1 MKTEPGK
8 LCGECGAPGAC
19 AGFLLGDARVDFAFA
34 TYHPGEVAPRP
45 PSTGMDRV
53 VEINLEGTA
62 PGNRMNLQEDLR
74 RIRCA
79 VVLCLLSV
87 LLLALP
93 TVCLL
98 VGNLRTPST
107 CLSQVP
113 EERGSHFLK
122 QRAVSSVTDT
132 LSGVEKPR
140 AHLTVKK
147 QDLITSVGSH
157 LPILQWEDK
166 RGLAFTKNNL
176 SYSRSALVIPVS
188 GDYYVYAQVTFR
200 GPIESYSKTNS
211 VTEIITKVTDSYP
224 EPTQLLTGTKTLS
237 EKGNSWFQPIYLG
250 AVVSLEVG
258 DKLMV
263 NVSDIKLVDYTKE
276 HKTFFGA
283 FLL

>member
-1 MKTEPGK
+1 
-8 LCGECGAPGAC
+8 APGTNQA
-19 AGFLLGDARVDFAFA
+19 
-34 TYHPGEVAPRP
+34 
-45 PSTGMDRV
+45 S
-53 VEINLEGTA
+53 
-62 PGNRMNLQEDLR
+62 RMHFREDLR

-79 VVLCLLSV
+79 VLLCLLSV
-87 LLLALP
+87 LVLMLP
-93 TVCLL
+93 TAYLL
-98 VGNLRTPST
+98 VGNFRAPSS
-107 CLSQVP
+107 CVSQVT
-113 EERGSHFLK
+113 EETGSHFLK
-122 QRAVSSVTDT
+122 QRAVNSVTDT
-132 LSGVEKPR
+132 LSRAEKPR

-147 QDLITSVGSH
+147 QDFTKTVGNH

-176 SYSRSALVIPVS
+176 SYSSNALVIPVS

-200 GPIESYSKTNS
+200 GLIDSNSKTNS

-237 EKGNSWFQPIYLG
+237 ENGNNWFQPIYLG

>member
-1 MKTEPGK
+1 ME
-8 LCGECGAPGAC
+8 
-19 AGFLLGDARVDFAFA
+19 
-34 TYHPGEVAPRP
+34 
-45 PSTGMDRV
+45 SV
-53 VEINLEGTA
+53 VEIGAEAAA
-62 PGNRMNLQEDLR
+62 PGIGQSAGMHLRKDLR

-79 VVLCLLSV
+79 LLLCLLAV
-87 LLLALP
+87 LLLMLP
-93 TVCLL
+93 TAYLL
-98 VGNLRTPST
+98 VGNLRAPSS
-107 CLSQVP
+107 CGSQVP

-122 QRAVSSVTDT
+122 QRAVAAVTDT
-132 LSGVEKPR
+132 LSSAEKPR

-147 QDLITSVGSH
+147 QDLASAVGSH

-176 SYSRSALVIPVS
+176 SYSSNALVIPVS

-200 GPIESYSKTNS
+200 GPVESGTKPNS

-237 EKGNSWFQPIYLG
+237 ENGNGWFQPIYLG

>member
-1 MKTEPGK
+1 
-8 LCGECGAPGAC
+8 APGISQA
-19 AGFLLGDARVDFAFA
+19 
-34 TYHPGEVAPRP
+34 
-45 PSTGMDRV
+45 S
-53 VEINLEGTA
+53 
-62 PGNRMNLQEDLR
+62 RMHFREDLR

-79 VVLCLLSV
+79 VLLCLLSV
-87 LLLALP
+87 LVLMLP
-93 TVCLL
+93 TAYLL
-98 VGNLRTPST
+98 VGNLRAPSSCT
-107 CLSQVP
+107 SQVT
-113 EERGSHFLK
+113 EERSSRFLR
-122 QRAVSSVTDT
+122 QQGLETVTDT
-132 LSGVEKPR
+132 LFNTEKPR

-147 QDLITSVGSH
+147 QDLTSTMGNQ

-176 SYSRSALVIPVS
+176 SYSSNSLVIPVS

-200 GPIESYSKTNS
+200 GTTESKPNS

>member
-1 MKTEPGK
+1 
-8 LCGECGAPGAC
+8 
-19 AGFLLGDARVDFAFA
+19 
-34 TYHPGEVAPRP
+34 
-45 PSTGMDRV
+45 MDRV
-53 VEINLEGTA
+53 AEITLEEAA
-62 PGNRMNLQEDLR
+62 PGTSQASRMHLREDLR
-74 RIRCA
+74 KIRCA
-79 VVLCLLSV
+79 VLLCLLSV
-87 LLLALP
+87 LVLALP
-93 TVCLL
+93 TAYLL
-98 VGNLRTPST
+98 VGNLRAPSSCT
-107 CLSQVP
+107 GQVT

-122 QRAVSSVTDT
+122 QRAVTSVTDT
-132 LSGVEKPR
+132 LSSAEKPR

-147 QDLITSVGSH
+147 QDFTNTVGNH

-176 SYSRSALVIPVS
+176 SYSSNALVIPVS

-200 GPIESYSKTNS
+200 GPIEGHSKTSS

-224 EPTQLLTGTKTLS
+224 EPTKLLTGTKTLS
-237 EKGNSWFQPIYLG
+237 EEGNSWFQPIYLG
-250 AVVSLEVG
+250 AVVSLEAG

>member
-1 MKTEPGK
+1 
-8 LCGECGAPGAC
+8 
-19 AGFLLGDARVDFAFA
+19 
-34 TYHPGEVAPRP
+34 
-45 PSTGMDRV
+45 MDRV
-53 VEINLEGTA
+53 AEITLEEEA
-62 PGNRMNLQEDLR
+62 PGTNQTSRIYFREDLR
-74 RIRCA
+74 RIRC
-79 VVLCLLSV
+79 VVLLCLLAV
-87 LLLALP
+87 LVLALP
-93 TVCLL
+93 TAYLL
-98 VGNLRTPST
+98 VGNLRAPSS
-107 CLSQVP
+107 CAGQVT
-113 EERGSHFLK
+113 EVRSSRFLK
-122 QRAVSSVTDT
+122 QRAVSPVTDT
-132 LSGVEKPR
+132 LSSAEKPR

-147 QDLITSVGSH
+147 QDLTNPVGNH

-176 SYSRSALVIPVS
+176 SYSSNALVIPVS

-200 GPIESYSKTNS
+200 GPIENKSKPNS

-224 EPTQLLTGTKTLS
+224 EPTQLLTGTTTLS

>member
-1 MKTEPGK
+1 MERVAEITWE
-8 LCGECGAPGAC
+8 EAAPGTDQASRIH
-19 AGFLLGDARVDFAFA
+19 FR
-34 TYHPGEVAPRP
+34 
-45 PSTGMDRV
+45 
-53 VEINLEGTA
+53 
-62 PGNRMNLQEDLR
+62 EDLR

-79 VVLCLLSV
+79 VLLCLLSV
-87 LLLALP
+87 LVLALP
-93 TVCLL
+93 TAYLL
-98 VGNLRTPST
+98 AGNLRAPSSCT
-107 CLSQVP
+107 GQVT
-113 EERGSHFLK
+113 EERGSRFLK
-122 QRAVSSVTDT
+122 QRAVPTVTET
-132 LSGVEKPR
+132 LSSAEKPR

-147 QDLITSVGSH
+147 QNHVNTMGNH

-176 SYSRSALVIPVS
+176 SYSSSALVIPVS

-200 GPIESYSKTNS
+200 GPIESYTTNS

-237 EKGNSWFQPIYLG
+237 EKGISWFQPIYLG

>member
-1 MKTEPGK
+1 M
-8 LCGECGAPGAC
+8 
-19 AGFLLGDARVDFAFA
+19 DRVAEI
-34 TYHPGEVAPRP
+34 TLEEVAP
-45 PSTGMDRV
+45 
-53 VEINLEGTA
+53 GTNQA
-62 PGNRMNLQEDLR
+62 SRMHLREDLR
-74 RIRCA
+74 RIRCT
-79 VVLCLLSV
+79 VLLCLLSV
-87 LLLALP
+87 LVLALP
-93 TVCLL
+93 TAYLL
-98 VGNLRTPST
+98 VGNLRAPSS
-107 CLSQVP
+107 CAGQVA
-113 EERGSHFLK
+113 EERGSRFLK
-122 QRAVSSVTDT
+122 QRAVSAATDT
-132 LSGVEKPR
+132 LSSAEKPR

-147 QDLITSVGSH
+147 QDNAKTVGNH

-176 SYSRSALVIPVS
+176 SYSSSALVIPVS

-200 GPIESYSKTNS
+200 GTVEWSGKTNS

>member
-1 MKTEPGK
+1 
-8 LCGECGAPGAC
+8 
-19 AGFLLGDARVDFAFA
+19 
-34 TYHPGEVAPRP
+34 
-45 PSTGMDRV
+45 MDRV
-53 VEINLEGTA
+53 VEISLEEVA
-62 PGNRMNLQEDLR
+62 PGTRQSPRMHPREDLR

-79 VVLCLLSV
+79 VLLCLLSV

-93 TVCLL
+93 TAYLL
-98 VGNLRTPST
+98 VGNLRAPSS
-107 CLSQVP
+107 CARQVT
-113 EERGSHFLK
+113 EERGAHFLK
-122 QRAVSSVTDT
+122 QRAVVHPGTDT
-132 LSGVEKPR
+132 ISSAEKPR

-147 QDLITSVGSH
+147 QDLANTVGNH

-176 SYSRSALVIPVS
+176 NYSSNALVIPVS

-200 GPIESYSKTNS
+200 GPIESHSKPNS

-237 EKGNSWFQPIYLG
+237 EEGNSWFQPIYLG

>member
-1 MKTEPGK
+1 MESAV
-8 LCGECGAPGAC
+8 EMGAEAAGGALG
-19 AGFLLGDARVDFAFA
+19 AGMRLR
-34 TYHPGEVAPRP
+34 
-45 PSTGMDRV
+45 
-53 VEINLEGTA
+53 
-62 PGNRMNLQEDLR
+62 QDLR

-79 VVLCLLSV
+79 LLLCLLAV
-87 LLLALP
+87 LLLMLP
-93 TVCLL
+93 TAYLL
-98 VGNLRTPST
+98 VGNLRAPSS
-107 CLSQVP
+107 CGQVT

-122 QRAVSSVTDT
+122 QRAVAAVTDT
-132 LSGVEKPR
+132 LSSAEKPR
-140 AHLTVKK
+140 AHLTVKR
-147 QDLITSVGSH
+147 QDLASAVGSH
-157 LPILQWEDK
+157 MPILQWEDK

-176 SYSRSALVIPVS
+176 SYSSNALVIPVS

-200 GPIESYSKTNS
+200 GPVESSHKANS

-224 EPTQLLTGTKTLS
+224 EPTQLLMGTKTLS
-237 EKGNSWFQPIYLG
+237 ENGNGWFQPIYLG

>member
-1 MKTEPGK
+1 MERAVEMGAEPA
-8 LCGECGAPGAC
+8 APGSGQAS
-19 AGFLLGDARVDFAFA
+19 GMRLGK
-34 TYHPGEVAPRP
+34 
-45 PSTGMDRV
+45 
-53 VEINLEGTA
+53 
-62 PGNRMNLQEDLR
+62 DLR

-79 VVLCLLSV
+79 VLLCLLAV
-87 LLLALP
+87 LLLMLP
-93 TVCLL
+93 TAYLL
-98 VGNLRTPST
+98 LGTLRAPGS
-107 CLSQVP
+107 CAGQVT

-122 QRAVSSVTDT
+122 QRAVAAVTDT
-132 LSGVEKPR
+132 LSSAEKPR

-147 QDLITSVGSH
+147 QDLGSAVGNH

-176 SYSRSALVIPVS
+176 SYSSNALVIPVS

-200 GPIESYSKTNS
+200 GPVESGHKPSS
-211 VTEIITKVTDSYP
+211 VTEIITKVADSYP

-237 EKGNSWFQPIYLG
+237 ENGNGWFQPIYLG

-263 NVSDIKLVDYTKE
+263 NVSDIRLVDYTKE

>member
-1 MKTEPGK
+1 MDRLAEITVE
-8 LCGECGAPGAC
+8 ESAPGTSQA
-19 AGFLLGDARVDFAFA
+19 
-34 TYHPGEVAPRP
+34 
-45 PSTGMDRV
+45 S
-53 VEINLEGTA
+53 
-62 PGNRMNLQEDLR
+62 RMHLREDLR

-79 VVLCLLSV
+79 VLLCLLSV
-87 LLLALP
+87 LVLMLPTAYLLA
-93 TVCLL
+93 
-98 VGNLRTPST
+98 GNLRAPSS
-107 CLSQVP
+107 CVGQVT
-113 EERGSHFLK
+113 EETGSRFLK
-122 QRAVSSVTDT
+122 QRAVDTVTDT
-132 LSGVEKPR
+132 LSSAEKPR

-147 QDLITSVGSH
+147 QDLTKTVGNH

-176 SYSRSALVIPVS
+176 SYSSNALVIPVS

-200 GPIESYSKTNS
+200 GPIESYSKPNS

-224 EPTQLLTGTKTLS
+224 EPTQLLTGTKTLT
-237 EKGNSWFQPIYLG
+237 ENGNSWFQPIYLG

>member
-1 MKTEPGK
+1 MH
-8 LCGECGAPGAC
+8 
-19 AGFLLGDARVDFAFA
+19 FR
-34 TYHPGEVAPRP
+34 
-45 PSTGMDRV
+45 
-53 VEINLEGTA
+53 
-62 PGNRMNLQEDLR
+62 EDLR

-79 VVLCLLSV
+79 VLLCLLCV
-87 LLLALP
+87 LVLMLP
-93 TVCLL
+93 TAYLL
-98 VGNLRTPST
+98 VGNLRAPSSCT
-107 CLSQVP
+107 SQVP
-113 EERGSHFLK
+113 EESGSRFLR
-122 QRAVSSVTDT
+122 QRAVAAVTAT
-132 LSGVEKPR
+132 LSSAEKPR

-147 QDLITSVGSH
+147 QNPSNTEGPQM
-157 LPILQWEDK
+157 PILQWEDK

-176 SYSRSALVIPVS
+176 SYSSSSLVIPVS

-200 GPIESYSKTNS
+200 GTTESKPNS

-224 EPTQLLTGTKTLS
+224 EPTQLLTGKKTLS

-276 HKTFFGA
+276 HRTFFGA

>member
-1 MKTEPGK
+1 
-8 LCGECGAPGAC
+8 
-19 AGFLLGDARVDFAFA
+19 
-34 TYHPGEVAPRP
+34 
-45 PSTGMDRV
+45 MDRV
-53 VEINLEGTA
+53 VEITLEEATPGTNQA
-62 PGNRMNLQEDLR
+62 SRMHLREDLR

-79 VVLCLLSV
+79 VLLCLFSV
-87 LLLALP
+87 LVLALP
-93 TVCLL
+93 IAYLL
-98 VGNLRTPST
+98 VGNFRAPSS
-107 CLSQVP
+107 CQ
-113 EERGSHFLK
+113 
-122 QRAVSSVTDT
+122 QRSLHNFFFFSFFPTVTDT
-132 LSGVEKPR
+132 LSSAEKPR

-147 QDLITSVGSH
+147 QDIANTVGNH

-176 SYSRSALVIPVS
+176 SYSSNALVIPVS

-200 GPIESYSKTNS
+200 GPIEGSSKTNS
-211 VTEIITKVTDSYP
+211 VTEIITKVTESYP

-250 AVVSLEVG
+250 AVVSLEAG

>member
-1 MKTEPGK
+1 
-8 LCGECGAPGAC
+8 
-19 AGFLLGDARVDFAFA
+19 
-34 TYHPGEVAPRP
+34 
-45 PSTGMDRV
+45 MDRRA
-53 VEINLEGTA
+53 EITLEEAA
-62 PGNRMNLQEDLR
+62 PVIGQASRMHLKEDLR

-79 VVLCLLSV
+79 VLLCLLAV

-93 TVCLL
+93 TAYLL
-98 VGNLRTPST
+98 VGNLRAPTS
-107 CLSQVP
+107 CSGQVAD
-113 EERGSHFLK
+113 ERGSHFLK
-122 QRAVSSVTDT
+122 QRALD
-132 LSGVEKPR
+132 
-140 AHLTVKK
+140 TVKK
-147 QDLITSVGSH
+147 QDFASTMGNH

-176 SYSRSALVIPVS
+176 SYFSNSLVIPVS

-200 GPIESYSKTNS
+200 GHIESSGKANS
-211 VTEIITKVTDSYP
+211 VTAIITKVTDSYP
-224 EPTQLLTGTKTLS
+224 EPTQLLTSTKTLR
-237 EKGNSWFQPIYLG
+237 EEGNSWFQPIYLG

>member
-1 MKTEPGK
+1 ME
-8 LCGECGAPGAC
+8 
-19 AGFLLGDARVDFAFA
+19 
-34 TYHPGEVAPRP
+34 
-45 PSTGMDRV
+45 RV
-53 VEINLEGTA
+53 VEINPEAAT
-62 PGNRMNLQEDLR
+62 PGISQIYGMHLREDLR
-74 RIRCA
+74 RMRCT
-79 VVLCLLSV
+79 VLLCLLSV
-87 LLLALP
+87 LLLMLP
-93 TVCLL
+93 TAYLL
-98 VGNLRTPST
+98 VGNLRAPNS
-107 CLSQVP
+107 CASQVT
-113 EERGSHFLK
+113 EQMGSRFLK
-122 QRAVSSVTDT
+122 QRAVAAVTDT
-132 LSGVEKPR
+132 LSSEEKPR

-147 QDLITSVGSH
+147 QDLTETMGNH

-176 SYSRSALVIPVS
+176 TYSSNALVIPVS

>member
-1 MKTEPGK
+1 MDCVAEITLE
-8 LCGECGAPGAC
+8 EAAPG
-19 AGFLLGDARVDFAFA
+19 
-34 TYHPGEVAPRP
+34 
-45 PSTGMDRV
+45 
-53 VEINLEGTA
+53 INQA
-62 PGNRMNLQEDLR
+62 SRMHLREDLR

-79 VVLCLLSV
+79 VLLCLLSV
-87 LLLALP
+87 LVLMLPTAYLLA
-93 TVCLL
+93 
-98 VGNLRTPST
+98 GNLRAPSS
-107 CLSQVP
+107 CDGQVT
-113 EERGSHFLK
+113 EERGSRFLK
-122 QRAVSSVTDT
+122 QRAIATVTDT
-132 LSGVEKPR
+132 LASAEKPR

-147 QDLITSVGSH
+147 QDLAKTMGNH
-157 LPILQWEDK
+157 LPVLQWEDK

-176 SYSRSALVIPVS
+176 SYSSNALVIPVS

-200 GPIESYSKTNS
+200 GPIETHNKTSS

-224 EPTQLLTGTKTLS
+224 EPTQLLTSTKTLS

>member
-1 MKTEPGK
+1 MESAAEIGP
-8 LCGECGAPGAC
+8 EAAAPGTGPS
-19 AGFLLGDARVDFAFA
+19 AGMHL
-34 TYHPGEVAPRP
+34 HK
-45 PSTGMDRV
+45 
-53 VEINLEGTA
+53 
-62 PGNRMNLQEDLR
+62 DLR

-79 VVLCLLSV
+79 LLLCLLAV
-87 LLLALP
+87 LLLMLP
-93 TVCLL
+93 TAYLL
-98 VGNLRTPST
+98 LGNLRAPGS
-107 CLSQVP
+107 CGSQVT

-122 QRAVSSVTDT
+122 QRAVAAAVMDPLSSA
-132 LSGVEKPR
+132 EKPR

-147 QDLITSVGSH
+147 QDLASAAGSH

-176 SYSRSALVIPVS
+176 SYSSNALVIPVS

-200 GPIESYSKTNS
+200 GPVESSHKPNS

-237 EKGNSWFQPIYLG
+237 ENGNGWFQPIYLG

>member
-1 MKTEPGK
+1 MQGSAGLEMGSEPA
-8 LCGECGAPGAC
+8 GA
-19 AGFLLGDARVDFAFA
+19 
-34 TYHPGEVAPRP
+34 
-45 PSTGMDRV
+45 GMQLR
-53 VEINLEGTA
+53 
-62 PGNRMNLQEDLR
+62 RDLR

-79 VVLCLLSV
+79 LLLCLLAV
-87 LLLALP
+87 LLLMLP
-93 TVCLL
+93 TAYLL
-98 VGNLRTPST
+98 LGNLRAPSS
-107 CLSQVP
+107 CGGQVT
-113 EERGSHFLK
+113 EERASHFLK
-122 QRAVSSVTDT
+122 QRAVAAGEFAS
-132 LSGVEKPR
+132 LSP
-140 AHLTVKK
+140 AVKK
-147 QDLITSVGSH
+147 QDLASAVGTH

-176 SYSRSALVIPVS
+176 SYSSNALVIPVS

-200 GPIESYSKTNS
+200 GPVESGDKPNS

-237 EKGNSWFQPIYLG
+237 ENGNGWFQPIYLG

>member
-1 MKTEPGK
+1 MDHVTEI
-8 LCGECGAPGAC
+8 A
-19 AGFLLGDARVDFAFA
+19 
-34 TYHPGEVAPRP
+34 
-45 PSTGMDRV
+45 
-53 VEINLEGTA
+53 LEEEAALTNQA
-62 PGNRMNLQEDLR
+62 SRMHLKEDLR
-74 RIRCA
+74 KIRCGML
-79 VVLCLLSV
+79 LCLLSV
-87 LLLALP
+87 LVLALP
-93 TVCLL
+93 TAYLL
-98 VGNLRTPST
+98 AGSLRIPST
-107 CLSQVP
+107 CSNQVA
-113 EERGSHFLK
+113 EERDARFLK
-122 QRAVSSVTDT
+122 QRALATGIGMLSSA
-132 LSGVEKPR
+132 EKPR

-147 QDLITSVGSH
+147 QDLTSVVGNQ

-176 SYSRSALVIPVS
+176 SYFSNALVIPLS

-200 GPIESYSKTNS
+200 GPIESSSKTNS

-250 AVVSLEVG
+250 AVVSLEAG

>member
-1 MKTEPGK
+1 
-8 LCGECGAPGAC
+8 
-19 AGFLLGDARVDFAFA
+19 
-34 TYHPGEVAPRP
+34 
-45 PSTGMDRV
+45 MDGV
-53 VEINLEGTA
+53 VEITPAEEAALGSSQA
-62 PGNRMNLQEDLR
+62 SRMHLGKDLR

-79 VVLCLLSV
+79 VLLCLLSV
-87 LLLALP
+87 LVLALP
-93 TVCLL
+93 ITYLL
-98 VGNLRTPST
+98 VGNLRAPSS
-107 CLSQVP
+107 CAGQVT
-113 EERGSHFLK
+113 EERGSRFLK
-122 QRAVSSVTDT
+122 QRAVTTVTDT
-132 LSGVEKPR
+132 LASAEKPR

-147 QDLITSVGSH
+147 QEVTNTQGDQM
-157 LPILQWEDK
+157 PILQWEDK

-176 SYSRSALVIPVS
+176 SYSSNALVIPVS

-200 GPIESYSKTNS
+200 GPIESKTNS

-237 EKGNSWFQPIYLG
+237 EKANSWFQPIYLG

>member
-1 MKTEPGK
+1 CP
-8 LCGECGAPGAC
+8 
-19 AGFLLGDARVDFAFA
+19 
-34 TYHPGEVAPRP
+34 
-45 PSTGMDRV
+45 
-53 VEINLEGTA
+53 
-62 PGNRMNLQEDLR
+62 LQ
-74 RIRCA
+74 
-79 VVLCLLSV
+79 V
-87 LLLALP
+87 
-93 TVCLL
+93 T
-98 VGNLRTPST
+98 
-107 CLSQVP
+107 
-113 EERGSHFLK
+113 EERAPHFLK
-122 QRAVSSVTDT
+122 QRAVAAVTGT
-132 LSGVEKPR
+132 LSSAEKPR

-147 QDLITSVGSH
+147 QDLASAVGTH

-176 SYSRSALVIPVS
+176 SYSSNALVIPVS

-200 GPIESYSKTNS
+200 GPVESGLKPNS

-237 EKGNSWFQPIYLG
+237 ENGNGWFQPIYLG

>member
-1 MKTEPGK
+1 
-8 LCGECGAPGAC
+8 
-19 AGFLLGDARVDFAFA
+19 
-34 TYHPGEVAPRP
+34 
-45 PSTGMDRV
+45 
-53 VEINLEGTA
+53 
-62 PGNRMNLQEDLR
+62 
-74 RIRCA
+74 
-79 VVLCLLSV
+79 
-87 LLLALP
+87 
-93 TVCLL
+93 
-98 VGNLRTPST
+98 
-107 CLSQVP
+107 QVP
-113 EERGSHFLK
+113 EERGPHFLK
-122 QRAVSSVTDT
+122 QRAVAAVTDT
-132 LSGVEKPR
+132 LSSAKKPR

-147 QDLITSVGSH
+147 QDLASAVGSH

-176 SYSRSALVIPVS
+176 SYSSNALVIPVS

-200 GPIESYSKTNS
+200 GPIESSTRPNS

-237 EKGNSWFQPIYLG
+237 ENGNGWFQPIYLG

>member
-1 MKTEPGK
+1 EVPG
-8 LCGECGAPGAC
+8 
-19 AGFLLGDARVDFAFA
+19 
-34 TYHPGEVAPRP
+34 T
-45 PSTGMDRV
+45 SQTS
-53 VEINLEGTA
+53 
-62 PGNRMNLQEDLR
+62 RMHLKEDLR

-79 VVLCLLSV
+79 VLLCLLSV
-87 LLLALP
+87 LVLMLP
-93 TVCLL
+93 TAYLL
-98 VGNLRTPST
+98 IGNLRAPNSCTG
-107 CLSQVP
+107 QVT

-122 QRAVSSVTDT
+122 QRAVQPVTET
-132 LSGVEKPR
+132 LPSAEKPR

-147 QDLITSVGSH
+147 QDFTNTVGNH

-176 SYSRSALVIPVS
+176 SYSRNALVVPVS

-200 GPIESYSKTNS
+200 GPIENYSKTSS

-237 EKGNSWFQPIYLG
+237 ENGNSWFQPIYLG

-258 DKLMV
+258 DRLMV

>member
-1 MKTEPGK
+1 
-8 LCGECGAPGAC
+8 
-19 AGFLLGDARVDFAFA
+19 
-34 TYHPGEVAPRP
+34 
-45 PSTGMDRV
+45 MDRV
-53 VEINLEGTA
+53 AEITVEEVASRTNPSARAQL
-62 PGNRMNLQEDLR
+62 REDLK

-79 VVLCLLSV
+79 VLLCLLSV
-87 LLLALP
+87 LVLMLP
-93 TVCLL
+93 TAYLL
-98 VGNLRTPST
+98 VGHLRAPNS
-107 CLSQVP
+107 CAGQVT
-113 EERGSHFLK
+113 EEKGSRFLK
-122 QRAVSSVTDT
+122 QRAVDTATDT
-132 LSGVEKPR
+132 LSSAEKPR

-147 QDLITSVGSH
+147 QDLTNTMGNH

-176 SYSRSALVIPVS
+176 SYSSSALVIPVS

-200 GPIESYSKTNS
+200 GPIESHNKPNS

-237 EKGNSWFQPIYLG
+237 ENGNSWFQPIYLG
-250 AVVSLEVG
+250 AVVSLKVG

>member
-1 MKTEPGK
+1 MDRGAEITLE
-8 LCGECGAPGAC
+8 EAAPGTSRA
-19 AGFLLGDARVDFAFA
+19 
-34 TYHPGEVAPRP
+34 
-45 PSTGMDRV
+45 SGMHLR
-53 VEINLEGTA
+53 
-62 PGNRMNLQEDLR
+62 EDLR
-74 RIRCA
+74 RMRCA
-79 VVLCLLSV
+79 VLLCLLSV
-87 LLLALP
+87 LVLALP
-93 TVCLL
+93 TAYLL
-98 VGNLRTPST
+98 AGDLRAPSPCAGRVT
-107 CLSQVP
+107 
-113 EERGSHFLK
+113 EERTSRFLK
-122 QRAVSSVTDT
+122 QRAVDVTDT
-132 LSGVEKPR
+132 LSSAEKPR

-147 QDLITSVGSH
+147 QDLANNVGNH
-157 LPILQWEDK
+157 LPILQWEDE

-176 SYSRSALVIPVS
+176 SYSSSALVIPVS

-200 GPIESYSKTNS
+200 GPIERHSKTNS

-237 EKGNSWFQPIYLG
+237 EEGNSWFQPIYLG

>member
-1 MKTEPGK
+1 AAAAGTSQGSGMHLGK
-8 LCGECGAPGAC
+8 
-19 AGFLLGDARVDFAFA
+19 
-34 TYHPGEVAPRP
+34 
-45 PSTGMDRV
+45 
-53 VEINLEGTA
+53 
-62 PGNRMNLQEDLR
+62 DLR
-74 RIRCA
+74 KIRCA
-79 VVLCLLSV
+79 VVLCLLAV
-87 LLLALP
+87 LLLMLP
-93 TVCLL
+93 TAYLL
-98 VGNLRTPST
+98 VGNLRAPSS
-107 CLSQVP
+107 CVSQVP
-113 EERGSHFLK
+113 EERGSRFLK
-122 QRAVSSVTDT
+122 QRAVAAVTET
-132 LSGVEKPR
+132 LSSAEKPR

-147 QDLITSVGSH
+147 QDLASTVGNH

-176 SYSRSALVIPVS
+176 SYSSNALVIPVS

-200 GPIESYSKTNS
+200 GPIESNSKPSS

-237 EKGNSWFQPIYLG
+237 DNWNGWFQPIYLG